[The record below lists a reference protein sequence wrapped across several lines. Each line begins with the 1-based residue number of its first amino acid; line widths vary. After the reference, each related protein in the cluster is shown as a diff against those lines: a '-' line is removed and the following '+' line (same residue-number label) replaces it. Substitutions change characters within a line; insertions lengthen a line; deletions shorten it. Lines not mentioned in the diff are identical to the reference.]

1 MVVEVIGTEIKSGSF
16 IDPKTNKN
24 VEYNNLF
31 LYCTKENTYSSEG
44 SCGFGKSILTVKI
57 KNTVENVTSVFGV
70 CLSADDLEGMIGQK
84 YNVFYNEK
92 QQVDSIFLFTTPPVN
107 KKKEA

>member
-16 IDPKTNKN
+16 TDPKTGKSID
-24 VEYNNLF
+24 YNNLF

-44 SCGFGKSILTVKI
+44 SFGFGKSLLTVKI

-70 CLSADDLEGMIGQK
+70 CLSADDLEGMIGQN
-84 YNVFYNEK
+84 YNVYYNEK
-92 QQVDSIFLFTTPPVN
+92 QQVDSVTLFTPPV
-107 KKKEA
+107 KQKKEA